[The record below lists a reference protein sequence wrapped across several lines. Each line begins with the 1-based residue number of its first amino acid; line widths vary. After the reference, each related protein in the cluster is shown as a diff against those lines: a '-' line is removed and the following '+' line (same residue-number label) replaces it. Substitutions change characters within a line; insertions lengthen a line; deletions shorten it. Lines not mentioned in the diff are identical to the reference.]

1 MKKLLALFLCLFAVS
16 SFGAVYQ
23 NYYVT
28 NDNPTISPNGMSV
41 VTNIAAYQAT
51 NSVIGRFPWTPA
63 PTTNV
68 STVANLIAVVNTA
81 TSGTTIGILP
91 GTYDLGTNN
100 LCPRAGVNVVGAG
113 SALVTLL
120 GYADC
125 WGRESF
131 SAYQVS
137 GGPQYHPGDNSI
149 HQGFTLMCDTN
160 KLYAAFLAGTN
171 SGMWSGF
178 GVSAF
183 NPPANT
189 GFTNVLAR
197 DIVVQKGWWDGFH
210 FNPSNRCEIRF
221 EYCGVNNDALG
232 WSFESGTGSNT
243 NCSYSLYNCY
253 SISRGVISQPL
264 IDSIAFAD
272 PALFSVDCGILV
284 DGYYGLIV
292 TNGNLAYAPNIVA
305 RPGASGTITMN
316 NGVIVANLANTSTKS
331 NIFGNFSFNATNVY
345 YFYGNGA
352 GLTNLNASELRSG
365 TVSRPISTDTM
376 TNGGI
381 LTKIIGTDSNGKLKG
396 ATLSGL
402 TWDGTTLTASGSGTS
417 LFRTNAPAGDGTF
430 TNSNSG
436 GASNVYVGPAYLAIT
451 NGPFAINAGK
461 SPATPRVMVRGSGV
475 ATYQNT
481 NSFAATNGANYSV
494 MDAAGTF
501 TNSARVKTQEVQA
514 ADVYATRVRAGTP
527 SLPAPGLWGT
537 GSSECALRLPI
548 NGRIVWTIGNN
559 DYDAVGVVISNLASG
574 LKLSTNL
581 TVSGSVTATNG
592 FFAYGNGV
600 MTAQNT
606 NSITGTNGSGFFVLD
621 TTGNITNSGNTATT
635 GTNWASKVRTGGAA
649 ESAAD
654 LVSGNRADF
663 NQIRASGSV
672 FLTIGAEVGIGRVT
686 TGVASIHGPNG
697 TADYLDLRL
706 RNLVATNTVTA
717 TNGFSSRSNV
727 FVLMPTN
734 AAASGDILQATGLE
748 SSTTAHTKWIGG
760 VTTELTNVFFT
771 NTWAAVNNRIVT
783 NYFALTTPRT
793 GMYEVSFTYGTPTE
807 GGGTT
812 IDSSSYTTLFW
823 TDPING
829 TVQSSDSFD
838 TRTPAGGFNKWE
850 YDKSYHVWAKS
861 GTLLVV
867 SNWMQDSFDGG
878 GDTKS
883 TNYVGAFI
891 WARP

>member
-131 SAYQVS
+131 SPYQVS

-417 LFRTNAPAGDGTF
+417 LFNTNAPAGDGTF
-430 TNSNSG
+430 TNSNSR
-436 GASNVYVGPAYLAIT
+436 GASNVYVGPAYWAVT
-451 NGPFAINAGK
+451 NGGAIVNAGK
-461 SPATPRVMVRGSGV
+461 TPGMLHVLNNGVSTLIVSNTITTGSILSSGGV
-475 ATYQNT
+475 TNT
-481 NSFAATNGANYSV
+481 A
-494 MDAAGTF
+494 
-501 TNSARVKTQEVQA
+501 
-514 ADVYATRVRAGTP
+514 
-527 SLPAPGLWGT
+527 
-537 GSSECALRLPI
+537 GSSEFRHNAFAPLVSVRQTTS
-548 NGRIVWTIGNN
+548 NGRVGAIAITATNTSSTGGANLGALSYYMLENASSAVNYAG
-559 DYDAVGVVISNLASG
+559 AVGAYWLDGSQNSALVFNVVNGGADPSTRNDFTLKNVNATTADGFLSG
-574 LKLSTNL
+574 AF
-581 TVSGSVTATNG
+581 TATNG
-592 FFAYGNGV
+592 FISPGTSDLAAIKTGQIQYPTNLTANIAAPDLTKMYGLISTNNNFA
-600 MTAQNT
+600 
-606 NSITGTNGSGFFVLD
+606 ITGLSGVNTGASDTNVQVCVRHYR
-621 TTGNITNSGNTATT
+621 NT
-635 GTNWASKVRTGGAA
+635 
-649 ESAAD
+649 
-654 LVSGNRADF
+654 
-663 NQIRASGSV
+663 SGSV
-672 FLTIGAEVGIGRVT
+672 KTITIPV
-686 TGVASIHGPNG
+686 S
-697 TADYLDLRL
+697 
-706 RNLVATNTVTA
+706 
-717 TNGFSSRSNV
+717 
-727 FVLMPTN
+727 
-734 AAASGDILQATGLE
+734 
-748 SSTTAHTKWIGG
+748 W
-760 VTTELTNVFFT
+760 TNVIGPQEYTLYFT
-771 NTWAAVNNRIVT
+771 NV
-783 NYFALTTPRT
+783 
-793 GMYEVSFTYGTPTE
+793 
-807 GGGTT
+807 
-812 IDSSSYTTLFW
+812 
-823 TDPING
+823 
-829 TVQSSDSFD
+829 
-838 TRTPAGGFNKWE
+838 
-850 YDKSYHVWAKS
+850 
-861 GTLLVV
+861 GTLSIERYPGLA
-867 SNWMQDSFDGG
+867 
-878 GDTKS
+878 
-883 TNYVGAFI
+883 TNYVFTSN
-891 WARP
+891 